1 MKIVDKNYSYDE
13 LEGFEVFRPEKRGMR
28 HELVQLTFTGR
39 TLTFTKAALDILDH
53 PDYVVCRINAE
64 RKLLLIEKSDSTD
77 ENSLLMRVRQKQNK
91 IKNKTEC
98 TALMRVIE
106 KLINRDL
113 KTVNVT
119 FDGTKSRKVRNA
131 IIFDL
136 DKVKVRKKIGYFGT
150 AKKAAL

>member
-13 LEGFEVFRPEKRGMR
+13 LEGFEVFRPEQKGMR
-28 HELVQLTFTGR
+28 QELVQMSFHGR
-39 TLTFTKAALDILDH
+39 TVTFTKAAIEILDN
-53 PDYVVCRINAE
+53 PEYITCRINE
-64 RKLLLIEKSDSTD
+64 GRKLLLIEKSDSSD
-77 ENSLLMRVRQKQNK
+77 ENALLMRVRQNQNR

-106 KLINRDL
+106 KLISRDL

-119 FDGTKSRKVRNA
+119 FDGTKSRKIRNA

-136 DKVKVRKKIGYFGT
+136 NKVKAKKKIDNFG
-150 AKKAAL
+150 KKAAA